1 MGECY
6 GFQNATGVYS
16 FETELNDTYNAS
28 ISYTNIS
35 CNININYTSNSSNK
49 LFNNS
54 SNSSND
60 NYNYTSNIYNLN
72 SNDSNATTS
81 NVSNIY
87 YNGSLIDSNL
97 LWYKYELFKT
107 QLEVGN
113 QKVLLTGMSL
123 TDSLMQI
130 TLTSHTATLADHG
143 GSITNI
149 QNNHYNKTA
158 VNDLTSN
165 SSNNAYSNSSNV
177 SFSYSYNSSNSL
189 IDFSSN
195 NSNDLYRTNSNSS
208 NYLFDYTC
216 NSSNSLL
223 DYSSNNSNTLF
234 GSNSNSSNFL
244 FDYSSN
250 SSNFLFDFCSNN
262 SNTSSNTSNSLFGTN
277 SNSSNSLFDYSS
289 NSSNFLFEFCS
300 NNSNTSSNT
309 SNVLFGTNSNSSN
322 FLFDNGSN
330 SSNFLFDF
338 ASNSSNSL
346 FGLSSNNS
354 NDLYDTNRNS
364 SNSLFDYGFNSS
376 NSLFGLSSNNSNIS
390 FSYGSNSSNLLFDL
404 SSNNSNNLY
413 GTNSNSSNSLFAYTC
428 NSSNLLFDF
437 SSNNSNTLYGTNSNS
452 SNSLF
457 AYTCNTSNSLFGL
470 SSNNSNNL
478 YGTNS
483 NSSNSLFAYSC
494 NTSNSLFGSSSNNSN
509 DLYKNN
515 SNSSNDVIKYY
526 SNADYIYKNNDV
538 KFNCNVI
545 IEPNASL
552 IMKYNN
558 EGTWFV
564 DNGLNSYFN
573 ISASKIIQPN
583 NQVLVRPFITHY
595 NRMFKTGTN
604 TALKFTTYGDGNNA
618 KNSGSYI
625 LLDSGGNPTPGFENT
640 GTISFNIS
648 STITDGDTNRFFITP
663 SASVFNNN
671 VGIGNSTPANK
682 LDVSGNINSSG
693 EYLKSGIN
701 ISNIF
706 PTSNVLSNTSNSL
719 FSYSFDTSNNNFLY
733 SYNSSNDCI
742 NYGYSKAQI
751 NNSINTNLLLVG
763 KTTASSPQ
771 SILEVS
777 DNIEVLNRP
786 SGDIIGLNAGNN
798 NYIRLEGSEQ
808 TNISANK
815 SVNITSINNSI
826 NLSASSINLTG
837 TTNVEKLFIGNPV
850 FTNTIVE
857 LGSNLRIFKNNILPN
872 NLYGDVVS
880 IGAGDGLTSTGLSL
894 SESGAAFL
902 YSNKGSVYLT
912 SITEDATITGR
923 NIYLKGNIQASG
935 KIAKKSPIFF
945 TTNRTFTLNSTTY
958 SAYDIDLDLYTKKE
972 LLDGFSHRHFR
983 VRLFFSNGRLD
994 FQFTPT
1000 TYQIYMT
1007 SYNSLSIKAYSSRY
1021 RESELDQPD
1030 GIGYFLYRNSIDR
1043 LTFCASTFLFGN
1055 SVKVYCVFE
1064 DLL

>member
-244 FDYSSN
+244 FD
-250 SSNFLFDFCSNN
+250 
-262 SNTSSNTSNSLFGTN
+262 
-277 SNSSNSLFDYSS
+277 
-289 NSSNFLFEFCS
+289 
-300 NNSNTSSNT
+300 
-309 SNVLFGTNSNSSN
+309 
-322 FLFDNGSN
+322 NGSN
-330 SSNFLFDF
+330 SSNFLFDY

-1043 LTFCASTFLFGN
+1043 LTFCASTFLFGAT
-1055 SVKVYCVFE
+1055 VKVYFVIE